1 MSDRPPFKRD
11 ELIDEPGIV
20 GARWW
25 HEGLVHDDAVG
36 RRATLKALL
45 AGVAVVGVGALLL
58 HAAGPTTPDT
68 TRALKSALE
77 LQKMYGWNF
86 GARSENL
93 TFDGVST
100 QPFQPSMLS
109 VLPAALT
116 PARADLRPYF
126 VPTLLQASTSSPTTF
141 LADESVA
148 FTPLSTVLKPIFT
161 PAMDIAF
168 RRGKALASLF
178 SKKSPGVG
186 VVVDLP
192 GPESV
197 AFAAGA
203 AAVFEP
209 VFAIDNWPHPRGVV
223 PAHQTLAAAAY
234 YQPLFSKLS
243 SERPPS
249 APALFVLDRA
259 RLSPYTDDQKQ
270 FDNRHVARLPP
281 SDKLRGLGIR
291 RILYVAPTVSS
302 VPELDDLNDDFVHD
316 YRAGIEV
323 KIVGADA
330 FGPAPTSGA
339 PSSSTPAPS
348 SSQASTSGPAPWTH
362 PSSPP
367 AVPSSDQTD
376 YYYASSPSATS
387 SFWVDYPW
395 LEPAS
400 SPNGQ
405 LSNLPP
411 AGRDYSP
418 RTRVT
423 PFSGGSPTGTF
434 AKTTPPNFA
443 MVPVVVATATGV
455 ILGAEIARSGS
466 WSRSS
471 GGWGGGGWGG

>member
-1 MSDRPPFKRD
+1 MSKDEPFKRD

-58 HAAGPTTPDT
+58 HAAVGGPDT
-68 TRALKSALE
+68 TRTLKSALE
-77 LQKMYGWNF
+77 LQRMYGWNF

-100 QPFQPSMLS
+100 QPFQPSML
-109 VLPAALT
+109 VLLPGALT
-116 PARADLRPYF
+116 PARSDLRPYF
-126 VPTLLQASTSSPTTF
+126 VPTLLQAGTSSPTTF

-148 FTPLSTVLKPIFT
+148 FTPLSSVLKPIFT

-168 RRGKALASLF
+168 HRGKALAALF
-178 SKKSPGVG
+178 DKKTPGVG
-186 VVVDLP
+186 VVVDLS

-203 AAVFEP
+203 ATVFEP
-209 VFAIDNWPHPRGVV
+209 VFAVDNWPHPRGVV

-234 YQPLFSKLS
+234 YQPLFTKLS
-243 SERPPS
+243 NERPAN

-259 RLSPYTDDQKQ
+259 RLSPYTDDKTQ
-270 FDNRHVARLPP
+270 FDNRHVAKLPP

-291 RILYVAPTVSS
+291 RILYVVPTVSS
-302 VPELDDLNDDFVHD
+302 LPELDDLNDDFVHD
-316 YRAGIEV
+316 FRAGIEV

-330 FGPAPTSGA
+330 FGPSTAPFR
-339 PSSSTPAPS
+339 PPVSSSVPPPDPA
-348 SSQASTSGPAPWTH
+348 
-362 PSSPP
+362 
-367 AVPSSDQTD
+367 D
-376 YYYASSPSATS
+376 YYYASSPSGTP
-387 SFWVDYPW
+387 SFWADYPW
-395 LEPAS
+395 LDGAQPAA
-400 SPNGQ
+400 P
-405 LSNLPP
+405 LSNVAP

-418 RTRVT
+418 RARVT
-423 PFSGGSPTGTF
+423 PFSGGSPPGTF
-434 AKTTPPNFA
+434 AKTVPPNFA
-443 MVPVVVATATGV
+443 MVPIVVATATGV
-455 ILGAEIARSGS
+455 ILGAEMSRSGS

-471 GGWGGGGWGG
+471 GGWGGGSWGG